1 MFGVTFSEDEISQQE
16 GSFGFDALGGW
27 FKGVYQNRPISVRTD
42 MVSHTMSEL
51 ARFAPSHGRPVGPIG
66 GFANPRYPDVN
77 FVASD
82 ILERGYD
89 FENVRAAWVHELGN
103 SISYL
108 TGQPR
113 KAKLPGML
121 AWDKDGGNALEEC
134 VYGGK
139 VLNRTTV
146 TTDPGR
152 R

>member
-1 MFGVTFSEDEISQQE
+1 MTTYNMADV
-16 GSFGFDALGGW
+16 AA
-27 FKGVYQNRPISVRTD
+27 
-42 MVSHTMSEL
+42 M
-51 ARFAPSHGRPVGPIG
+51 ARKPVGAYG
-66 GFANPRYPDVN
+66 GFMDARYPHTN

-82 ILERGYD
+82 LQQRGYD

-103 SISYL
+103 SLAAI

-113 KAKLPGML
+113 QAKLPGML
-121 AWDKDGGNALEEC
+121 AWDKDSGNALEEC

-139 VLNRTTV
+139 VVNRTTV